1 MRSIR
6 PNEEEETEDISL
18 TPLID
23 AVFLLLIFFLVST
36 MMKKINRDIDIQL
49 PESVS
54 AERLMPT
61 DDNRVIG
68 IDADGRIFDQGE
80 PTTVQALHN
89 NIRNLGIED
98 PDTPIRLDVDQ
109 ATPTHRVI
117 EVLDLC
123 RFNNLNNVGIRTYDE
138 FYNRR

>member
-1 MRSIR
+1 MSRRGIED
-6 PNEEEETEDISL
+6 EEAEDIPI

-36 MMKKINRDIDIQL
+36 MIKKLNRDIEIDL

-54 AERLMPT
+54 AERLMPARH
-61 DDNRVIG
+61 NRVIG
-68 IDADGRIFDQGE
+68 LNAEGE
-80 PTTVQALHN
+80 VYYEGQPTTIQSLHQSIRTLGVQ
-89 NIRNLGIED
+89 D
-98 PDTPIRLDVDQ
+98 DTVQIRLDVDR

-123 RFNNLNNVGIRTYDE
+123 RFNRLLNVGIRTYDE
-138 FYNRR
+138 FYNRP